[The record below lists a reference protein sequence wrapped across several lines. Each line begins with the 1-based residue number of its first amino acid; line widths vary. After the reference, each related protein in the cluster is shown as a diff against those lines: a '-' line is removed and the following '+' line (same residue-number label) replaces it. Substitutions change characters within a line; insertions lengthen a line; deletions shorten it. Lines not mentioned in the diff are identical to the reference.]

1 MAYRSKLLKY
11 APDWRPVSTSW
22 LDKPPAYI
30 RDWLQETGSLTRR
43 LKLLCNGNFNV
54 SLQYQRWAR
63 PTLDERRTLDI
74 RDSDFAVIREVLLR
88 RNNDVLVVARTVIPR
103 HMLVGRQRHLIN
115 LGTKPLGEVIFSEPG
130 LKRSDMEIA
139 VLKSASFQPN
149 LVSAKDNNETIWG
162 RRTCYIIHRKPILIS
177 EIFLPAL
184 FRYEGTSIPST

>member
-1 MAYRSKLLKY
+1 MAYTSKLLKY
-11 APDWRPVSTSW
+11 EPDWRPVLTSW
-22 LDKPPAYI
+22 LNKPPVHI
-30 RDWLQETGSLTRR
+30 RNWLQETGSLTRR
-43 LKLLCNGNFNV
+43 LKLFCDGNFNV

-88 RNNDVLVVARTVIPR
+88 RHNDVLVVARTVIPR

-139 VLKSASFQPN
+139 ALKSESFQPD
-149 LVSAKDNNETIWG
+149 LVPVTDNNTTIWG

-184 FRYEGTSIPST
+184 FRYEETK